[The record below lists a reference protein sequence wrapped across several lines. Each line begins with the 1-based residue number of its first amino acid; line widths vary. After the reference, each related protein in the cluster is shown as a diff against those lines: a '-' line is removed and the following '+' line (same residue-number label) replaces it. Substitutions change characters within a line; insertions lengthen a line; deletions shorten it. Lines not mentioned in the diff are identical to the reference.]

1 MKHKMKEIFTE
12 SFNIYNF
19 KTWLR
24 DYENDFWLYEI
35 SNWLNFY
42 ILKRK
47 IEKDSLKLTE
57 YIMINLCESHA
68 ISFID
73 LSIS

>member
-1 MKHKMKEIFTE
+1 MIF
-12 SFNIYNF
+12 
-19 KTWLR
+19 
-24 DYENDFWLYEI
+24 EI

-42 ILKRK
+42 VLKKK

-68 ISFID
+68 MSLID
-73 LSIS
+73 LSVS

>member
-1 MKHKMKEIFTE
+1 MIF
-12 SFNIYNF
+12 
-19 KTWLR
+19 
-24 DYENDFWLYEI
+24 EI

-42 ILKRK
+42 VLKKKK

-68 ISFID
+68 MSLID
-73 LSIS
+73 LSVS